1 VINPFSSLLMIPFLF
16 HRPDVAVRCPYHRIL
31 DGFVRV
37 LFLFHRPDVAVRVLF
52 LFHRPDVPVR
62 CPYHRVLFLFHR
74 PDVPVRCPYHRIL
87 FLFHHPDVLVRFF
100 IVSPFIFLLENVLF
114 LLPFLAQVL
123 VKFFKSSLVNA

>member
-37 LFLFHRPDVAVRVLF
+37 LFLFHRPDVA
-52 LFHRPDVPVR
+52 
-62 CPYHRVLFLFHR
+62 
-74 PDVPVRCPYHRIL
+74 VRCPYHRIL